1 MPPRI
6 QPDRKPKSRDTSPA
20 NKTNVSKQRKKSDE
34 ELISKLNNTEDLTE
48 LSAGDQATNVL
59 QLLRFIANTQAE
71 LVKAIDTTKSDI
83 IDLQEQNKALS
94 SRISVLE
101 EENIRIDQYSRK
113 GVMTVTGFDFSTTAP
128 QDALEQEVVDML
140 NKLVVS
146 SPPLTCQDFVA
157 IHRNSKEGRNGRPPT
172 ITVKFLRYSDK
183 NKYFTKTAIAKRKT
197 LFRGVGLHHNMCYGL
212 IQEQKLINEHKDVK
226 FTTYMGDNRWFSV
239 CLKSGKFLNFI
250 RSFKHFL
257 SNHVEI
263 DMSEE
268 EHDE

>member
-20 NKTNVSKQRKKSDE
+20 SKTNVSKQRKKSDE

-140 NKLVVS
+140 NKLVVWHWIVT
-146 SPPLTCQDFVA
+146 PPRGLVPGNVA
-157 IHRNSKEGRNGRPPT
+157 SA
-172 ITVKFLRYSDK
+172 V
-183 NKYFTKTAIAKRKT
+183 
-197 LFRGVGLHHNMCYGL
+197 
-212 IQEQKLINEHKDVK
+212 
-226 FTTYMGDNRWFSV
+226 
-239 CLKSGKFLNFI
+239 LK
-250 RSFKHFL
+250 
-257 SNHVEI
+257 
-263 DMSEE
+263 
-268 EHDE
+268 